1 MVPHLPESAG
11 SLSARSRVFNPPPST
26 EPEWTSLIERLWTER
41 ALLVADFLERFADIS
56 YGQALVPEEDVYR
69 TAEDTMDLFLF
80 QMAGMELPL
89 DLQTLPRDVARRRA
103 SQGVPLDA
111 FLEAIRN
118 DFRVLWKGLER
129 VAGESG
135 IALLVA
141 NMTRVLDTVEGYVS
155 SIQQAYAEE
164 EARLTRNKQLYRQ
177 RILSRL
183 FNSNISATSDVG
195 IHSDAT
201 AAAEFNDMAAA
212 LGVQATDT
220 FEVLG
225 VAAGNIA
232 QAQRQFES
240 DSRAFLYEN
249 AGALYIFR
257 KQRKGRS
264 WREAGPDFPAGYVP
278 DVRGLGGVPSAASAA
293 LVLANQ
299 GGSGVGLATVEN
311 TWMAIAS
318 ALLEQTLPGFS
329 LHVTEALNRCTP
341 HERQRLLQVARIYG
355 RTGSI
360 KETSEEL
367 YCHRNT
373 TVNRLHSLQQVIGL
387 DLTIPEEAA
396 LALVALSGYDDK
408 TKAL

>member
-1 MVPHLPESAG
+1 MSPDSPESAG
-11 SLSARSRVFNPPPST
+11 SLSARSRVFNPSPSS
-26 EPEWTSLIERLWTER
+26 EPEWTGLIERLWKER
-41 ALLVADFLERFADIS
+41 ALLVSDFLDRFADIS
-56 YGQALVPEEDVYR
+56 YGQALVPAEDVYR

-80 QMAGMELPL
+80 QMAGLELPP
-89 DLQTLPRDVARRRA
+89 DLQALPREVARRRA

-129 VAGESG
+129 VAGDSG

-164 EARLTRNKQLYRQ
+164 EARLTRNQQLYRQ

-183 FNSNISATSDVG
+183 FNSGIGAASDIGINGDSA
-195 IHSDAT
+195 
-201 AAAEFNDMAAA
+201 AAAEVQDMAAA

-240 DSRAFLYEN
+240 DSRAFLYEHG
-249 AGALYIFR
+249 GALYIFR
-257 KQRKGRS
+257 QQRKGRT

-278 DVRGLGGVPSAASAA
+278 DVRGLAGVPSAAPAA

-299 GGSGVGLATVEN
+299 RGAGIGLATVEN

-329 LHVTEALNRCTP
+329 AHVAEALDRCTP

-396 LALVALSGYDDK
+396 LALVALSGYDENSEV
-408 TKAL
+408 L

>member
-1 MVPHLPESAG
+1 MNPDSPERVGAV
-11 SLSARSRVFNPPPST
+11 SARTRAFDPPPSIEPDWT
-26 EPEWTSLIERLWTER
+26 ELIGRLWKER
-41 ALLVADFLERFADIS
+41 ALLVSDFLERFAEVS
-56 YGQALVPEEDVYR
+56 YGQALVPAEDIYR
-69 TAEDTMDLFLF
+69 TAEDTMDLLLLR
-80 QMAGMELPL
+80 MAGVELPP
-89 DLQTLPRDVARRRA
+89 DLQALPREVARRRA

-129 VAGESG
+129 VAGDSG

-183 FNSNISATSDVG
+183 FNSDVG
-195 IHSDAT
+195 VYGDTGT
-201 AAAEFNDMAAA
+201 AGEFQTAGEVQEMAAA
-212 LGVQATDT
+212 LGVEATDT

-240 DSRAFLYEN
+240 DSRVFLYEH

-257 KQRKGRS
+257 QQRKNRS

-278 DVRGLGGVPSAASAA
+278 DVKGLTTVPSAAKAA

-299 GGSGVGLATVEN
+299 RSTGAGLATVEN
-311 TWMAIAS
+311 TWMGIAS
-318 ALLEQTLPGFS
+318 ALLEQALPGFS
-329 LHVTEALNRCTP
+329 AHITEALDQCTP

-387 DLTIPEEAA
+387 DLTVPVQAA
-396 LALVALSGYDDK
+396 LALVALSGYDG
-408 TKAL
+408 TEEQL

>member
-1 MVPHLPESAG
+1 MVPHSSASAG

-26 EPEWTSLIERLWTER
+26 EPEWTGLIERLWKER
-41 ALLVADFLERFADIS
+41 GLLVADFLERFADIS
-56 YGQALVPEEDVYR
+56 YGQALVPKEDVYR

-80 QMAGMELPL
+80 QMAGLKLPP
-89 DLQTLPRDVARRRA
+89 DLQNLPRDVARRRA

-129 VAGESG
+129 VAGDSG

-183 FNSNISATSDVG
+183 FNGMGSTSDAG
-195 IHSDAT
+195 INSDAA
-201 AAAEFNDMAAA
+201 AAAEVQDMAAA

-232 QAQRQFES
+232 QVQRQFES
-240 DSRAFLYEN
+240 DSRAFLYEH

-257 KQRKGRS
+257 KQRKGRT

-278 DVRGLGGVPSAASAA
+278 DVRGLAGVPSAATAA

-299 GGSGVGLATVEN
+299 RGSGVELATVEN

-329 LHVTEALNRCTP
+329 THVAEALNQCTP

-387 DLTIPEEAA
+387 DLTIPAEAA
-396 LALVALSGYDDK
+396 LALVALSGYDEK
-408 TKAL
+408 FETL

>member
-1 MVPHLPESAG
+1 MVS
-11 SLSARSRVFNPPPST
+11 
-26 EPEWTSLIERLWTER
+26 
-41 ALLVADFLERFADIS
+41 DFLERFAEIS
-56 YGQALVPEEDVYR
+56 YGQALVPAEDIYR
-69 TAEDTMDLFLF
+69 TAEDTMDLLLF
-80 QMAGMELPL
+80 RMAGVELPP
-89 DLQTLPRDVARRRA
+89 DLQSLPREIARRRA

-129 VAGESG
+129 VAGDSG

-183 FNSNISATSDVG
+183 FNSDVG
-195 IHSDAT
+195 LNADAGKTGETQT
-201 AAAEFNDMAAA
+201 AGDVQEMAAA
-212 LGVQATDT
+212 LGVEAAGT

-225 VAAGNIA
+225 VTAGNIA

-240 DSRAFLYEN
+240 DSRAFLYEH

-257 KQRKGRS
+257 QQRKNRS
-264 WREAGPDFPAGYVP
+264 WREAGPEFPAGYVP
-278 DVRGLGGVPSAASAA
+278 DVNGLAGVPSAARAA
-293 LVLANQ
+293 LVLAGQ
-299 GGSGVGLATVEN
+299 RSHGLATVEN
-311 TWMAIAS
+311 TWMGIAS

-329 LHVTEALNRCTP
+329 AHITGAMDRCTP
-341 HERQRLLQVARIYG
+341 HERERLLQVARIYG

-387 DLTIPEEAA
+387 DLTVPVQAA
-396 LALVALSGYDDK
+396 LALVALSGYEDGAEK
-408 TKAL
+408 L

>member
-1 MVPHLPESAG
+1 MTPDSPERIGAVST
-11 SLSARSRVFNPPPST
+11 RNRVFDPPRSI
-26 EPEWTSLIERLWTER
+26 EPDWTDLIGRLWKER
-41 ALLVADFLERFADIS
+41 ALLVSDFLERFAEIS
-56 YGQALVPEEDVYR
+56 YGQALVPAEDIYR
-69 TAEDTMDLFLF
+69 TAEDTMDLLLF
-80 QMAGMELPL
+80 RMAGVDLPP
-89 DLQTLPRDVARRRA
+89 DLQSLPREIARRRA
-103 SQGVPLDA
+103 NQGVPLEA

-129 VAGESG
+129 VAGDSG

-183 FNSNISATSDVG
+183 FNSDVG
-195 IHSDAT
+195 VYGDAGIPGDFQT
-201 AAAEFNDMAAA
+201 ADEVEEMAAA
-212 LGVQATDT
+212 LGVEATDT

-225 VAAGNIA
+225 VASRDIA

-240 DSRAFLYEN
+240 VSRAFLYEH

-257 KQRKGRS
+257 QQRKNRS
-264 WREAGPDFPAGYVP
+264 WGEAGPDFPAGYVP
-278 DVRGLGGVPSAASAA
+278 DVKGLTAVPSAAKGA

-299 GGSGVGLATVEN
+299 RSAGAGLATVEN
-311 TWMAIAS
+311 TWMGIAS
-318 ALLEQTLPGFS
+318 ALLEQALPGFS
-329 LHVTEALNRCTP
+329 APITEALDQCTP

-373 TVNRLHSLQQVIGL
+373 TVNRLHNLQQVIGL
-387 DLTIPEEAA
+387 DLTVPVQAA
-396 LALVALSGYDDK
+396 LALVALSGYEDREGK
-408 TKAL
+408 L

>member
-1 MVPHLPESAG
+1 MSPDSRESTG

-26 EPEWTSLIERLWTER
+26 EPEWTGLIERLWKER
-41 ALLVADFLERFADIS
+41 SLLVSDFLERFADIS
-56 YGQALVPEEDVYR
+56 YGQASVPAEDVYR
-69 TAEDTMDLFLF
+69 TAEDTMDLLLF
-80 QMAGMELPL
+80 RMAGVELPP
-89 DLQTLPRDVARRRA
+89 DLQVLPREVARRRA

-129 VAGESG
+129 VAGDSG

-183 FNSNISATSDVG
+183 FNSG
-195 IHSDAT
+195 IGINSEET
-201 AAAEFNDMAAA
+201 AAAGEVQDMAAA
-212 LGVQATDT
+212 LGVQADDT

-240 DSRAFLYEN
+240 GSRAFLYEH

-257 KQRKGRS
+257 QQRKGRS
-264 WREAGPDFPAGYVP
+264 WREAGPGFPAGYVP
-278 DVRGLGGVPSAASAA
+278 DVRGLVGVPPAATAA

-299 GGSGVGLATVEN
+299 GGAAVGLATVEN

-329 LHVTEALNRCTP
+329 AQVTEALNQCTP

-387 DLTIPEEAA
+387 DMTIPEEAA
-396 LALVALSGYDDK
+396 LALVAMSAYEEK
-408 TKAL
+408 PPAL

>member
-1 MVPHLPESAG
+1 MNPDSPERPGAVPPRA
-11 SLSARSRVFNPPPST
+11 RVFNAPPST
-26 EPEWTSLIERLWTER
+26 EPEWTGLIGRLWKER
-41 ALLVADFLERFADIS
+41 GLLVSDFLERFAEIS
-56 YGQALVPEEDVYR
+56 YGQALVPAEDIYR
-69 TAEDTMDLFLF
+69 TAEDTMDLLLLR
-80 QMAGMELPL
+80 MAGMELPP
-89 DLQTLPRDVARRRA
+89 DLQALPREIARRRA

-129 VAGESG
+129 VAGDSG

-183 FNSNISATSDVG
+183 FNSNPGINGDPGTAGEVQSVG
-195 IHSDAT
+195 DLQ
-201 AAAEFNDMAAA
+201 EMAAA
-212 LGVQATDT
+212 LGVEAAGT

-225 VAAGNIA
+225 VTAGNIA
-232 QAQRQFES
+232 HAQRQFES
-240 DSRAFLYEN
+240 ESRAFLYEH

-257 KQRKGRS
+257 QQRKNRS
-264 WREAGPDFPAGYVP
+264 WREAGPEFPAGYVP
-278 DVRGLGGVPSAASAA
+278 DVKGLASVPSAARGA
-293 LVLANQ
+293 LVLANNR
-299 GGSGVGLATVEN
+299 SPGVGLATVEN
-311 TWMAIAS
+311 TWMGIAS
-318 ALLEQTLPGFS
+318 ALLEQALPGFS
-329 LHVTEALNRCTP
+329 ARITEALDGCTS

-373 TVNRLHSLQQVIGL
+373 TVNRLHGLQQVIGL
-387 DLTIPEEAA
+387 DLTVPAQAA
-396 LALVALSGYDDK
+396 LALVVLSGYEDSVEE
-408 TKAL
+408 L